1 MSGEAVLISALLTP
15 AGLAAAGTLAAGS
28 LALELV
34 NGWQEERRRIAEAK
48 MREEQARVEAWRQ
61 FQRNQRDR
69 MESLDRARSEMQEQL
84 AALRLGA
91 ASIDA
96 PAPQQDARP
105 RGFLEGNARPPEAL
119 SGLSALQR
127 LFSAL
132 PGELLEARDAPM
144 VRLRDQ
150 VERLRQQFDSPQPPP
165 VQTLD
170 DLKILVERTL
180 DSQLEELER
189 GRQAQALL
197 MSRCER
203 LLDEVVT
210 YSELGGD
217 TSSGA
222 EMKALREHLLGLLH
236 LENAQF
242 TDIRVLE
249 SKFAQLREGIDREV
263 EQTALR
269 EGIGIRMRHHLEDM
283 GYRRLSEEDRGY
295 SNWQLPGGEQVR
307 IALQRNLG
315 VGFQLRHERADDSD
329 AELSESELAFFRRQ
343 EQQWC
348 DDLTELTRRLTADG
362 FQYRL
367 EFERDVPESSVPIVV
382 VEDVEEL
389 LEEEDAH
396 WDEDRKRRRLT

>member
-1 MSGEAVLISALLTP
+1 MSGEAVLISAMLTP

-28 LALELV
+28 LALQLV
-34 NGWQEERRRIAEAK
+34 NGWQEERRRVAAAK
-48 MREEQARVEAWRQ
+48 MRAEQARVEAWRQ
-61 FQRNQRDR
+61 FQRNQQDR
-69 MESLDRARSEMQEQL
+69 MESLAQAHSDMREQL

-91 ASIDA
+91 ASVDA
-96 PAPQQDARP
+96 PAPRRGARP
-105 RGFLEGNARPPEAL
+105 RGFLEQDALPPEAL
-119 SGLSALQR
+119 SRLSALQS

-132 PGELLEARDAPM
+132 PGELFEVPDAPM

-150 VERLRQQFDSPQPPP
+150 VKRLSQQFDSPQPPP

-170 DLKILVERTL
+170 DLKTLVERTL
-180 DSQLEELER
+180 DAQLEELER
-189 GRQAQALL
+189 GRQAQARL
-197 MSRCER
+197 MSQCET

-222 EMKALREHLLGLLH
+222 EMKALREHLLGLLQRK
-236 LENAQF
+236 NANF
-242 TDIRVLE
+242 SDIRVLE
-249 SKFAQLREGIDREV
+249 SKFAQLRERIDTEI
-263 EQTALR
+263 EQAALR
-269 EGIGIRMRHHLEDM
+269 EGIRIRMRHHLEDM
-283 GYRRLSEEDRGY
+283 GYRQLSVEDNGY

-315 VGFQLRHERADDSD
+315 MAFQLQHERADNSE
-329 AELSESELAFFRRQ
+329 AGLSASELAFFRRQ

-348 DDLTELTRRLTADG
+348 DDLAELTRRLTADG

-382 VEDVEEL
+382 VEDVDEL
-389 LEEEDAH
+389 LAEEDAH
-396 WDEDRKRRRLT
+396 WDDDKKRRRLT